1 MSKIGNYRVEIQ
13 ETDDYRFGYESADRG
28 EPAPAWF
35 VETGD
40 SEGLGKLAAQ
50 HLGWQ
55 DWHTENGQFGVG
67 A

>member
-1 MSKIGNYRVEIQ
+1 MSKIGNHRVEIQ

-28 EPAPAWF
+28 EPAPDWF

-40 SEGLGKLAAQ
+40 SANRVRLAAQ
-50 HLGWQ
+50 RLGWQ
-55 DWHTENGQFGVG
+55 DWHDENGQFGVG